1 MNSFPFFFFFWKIPI
16 GLMNHITKLF
26 LCIMMIRVINSI
38 GTPLGFVYICGE
50 KMENL
55 VTEGV
60 INTEASRGNK
70 KMTEGAQWVHSAIQK
85 C

>member
-1 MNSFPFFFFFWKIPI
+1 
-16 GLMNHITKLF
+16 MNHITKLF

-38 GTPLGFVYICGE
+38 GTPMGFVYICGHLMTRE

-70 KMTEGAQWVHSAIQK
+70 KMTEGAQWVHSAIVSEMLK
-85 C
+85 TRHCTK